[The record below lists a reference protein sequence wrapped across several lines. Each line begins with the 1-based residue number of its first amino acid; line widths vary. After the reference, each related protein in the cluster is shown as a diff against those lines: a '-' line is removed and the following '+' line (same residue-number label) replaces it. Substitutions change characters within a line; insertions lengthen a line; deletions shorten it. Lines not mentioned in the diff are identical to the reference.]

1 MHKNVVGDLKVFSRH
16 PQDQVL
22 STKESFPRGTKD
34 REQETKTGDGGQG
47 RRGRNKEEGEGT
59 KDYLSIE
66 RRHTCLRKMAVYKG
80 KQGNPVL
87 R

>member
-22 STKESFPRGTKD
+22 STKENFPRGTKN

-47 RRGRNKEEGEGT
+47 RRERNKGEGEGT

-66 RRHTCLRKMAVYKG
+66 RRHTCLIG
-80 KQGNPVL
+80 KWQFIKVKRETL
-87 R
+87 C